1 WVWPERLDGVQPGDQ
16 VLVYADLPARRPFE
30 VVLSGARTQRQELAT
45 VEAARPLLER
55 AWVGARVQRLEHQR
69 DTLAA
74 GDGDLRSALRRE
86 IVDLSVRHRVLS
98 DYTAL
103 LVLETEQDY
112 ARFNIDRRALTDIL
126 TVGPTG
132 VDVLRRG
139 DLPGEALA
147 GGTSVGEPFAGDPR
161 ARETIR
167 VARAE
172 DSPPPPPPPPS
183 PRPAG
188 DRDGDRIPDDEDGCP
203 DEPETYNGFND
214 GDGCPDQ
221 GQTTMM
227 KGKIVTMTPI
237 YFETGKDIIKPE
249 SFPIVDAVAAAIN
262 GNP

>member
-1 WVWPERLDGVQPGDQ
+1 
-16 VLVYADLPARRPFE
+16 
-30 VVLSGARTQRQELAT
+30 
-45 VEAARPLLER
+45 
-55 AWVGARVQRLEHQR
+55 LEHQR
-69 DTLAA
+69 GTLAA

-139 DLPGEALA
+139 APPGGAFA
-147 GGTSVGEPFAGDPR
+147 GGTSLGEPFAGDPR
-161 ARETIR
+161 ARQTTT
-167 VARAE
+167 VARAGG
-172 DSPPPPPPPPS
+172 STPPPVTG
-183 PRPAG
+183 PAG

-221 GQTTMM
+221 GRVRVM
-227 KGKIVTMTPI
+227 KGRLEILERI
-237 YFETGKDIIKPE
+237 YFQAGKDEIKPV
-249 SFPIVDAVAAAIN
+249 SFPLVD
-262 GNP
+262 